1 MGRAGFKRTQ
11 TRLCEIE
18 AVTFTGRIMRPVN
31 VWIERKLGLLHN
43 SSNTRGDGYAAE
55 NGFEYGYC
63 GVVVDN
69 GAGFVCGKLRDYGQ
83 GVARQQ
89 HAQALS

>member
-1 MGRAGFKRTQ
+1 
-11 TRLCEIE
+11 
-18 AVTFTGRIMRPVN
+18 MRPVN

-55 NGFEYGYC
+55 NRFEYGYC

-69 GAGFVCGKLRDYGQ
+69 GAGFVCGKL
-83 GVARQQ
+83 
-89 HAQALS
+89 